1 MCTSEDIADSLHGE
15 NLLCS
20 LNEQRMQGFLCD
32 VTIVVEDTKF
42 KAHRNILAASSL
54 YFRNHFRSQS
64 ILIQG
69 HVLELNDLKADTF
82 TEILNFIY
90 SSKIAVKKKETLT
103 DLVDAGKKLGITFL
117 ENIKASKKPAVVA
130 CSTDPV
136 ENATPFY
143 RGENGLKSESVD
155 KKGEDPAIA
164 NGPRIT
170 NAFSILETEVNGF
183 SPLDLRANFKKSTD
197 PAEEVHSRGIC
208 ENGVCNDG
216 EPVNTLAEHS
226 YAVSSGDVPYKR
238 DSVFDHGNKGS
249 HTKDQECAAPVTV
262 TTNLEAKLAKSMSVL
277 EPQCFNPQ
285 PVIQTCTSNNVDCS
299 SEQTANQTEFYSQRE
314 DESTLPQLPPGNPPV
329 NQSFCDAGS
338 YPLPKKHHVTFNCK
352 NCSKEFAHFKRLQR
366 HEQICFKVVH
376 MDRELRMPNSVSQ
389 SASTENYCTPT
400 ETTANQNALT
410 NGSSSATDHFVKIVD
425 DKIFY
430 VCIVCKRNYLTLSSL
445 RRHSNV
451 HSWRKSYP
459 CHYCNKVFALAEYR
473 TKHEIWHTGD
483 RRYQC
488 IFCLETFMTYYI
500 LKNHQKSSHGID
512 PRLGV
517 GSKANRGLK
526 TSIYPYKLYRLLPMK
541 CKRPPLKTPR
551 TASAAHF
558 QVQNTFT
565 TPTVVQ
571 NTLNSQPFSLNSQEE
586 FSSTLDAPSQNV
598 TSSTTTQDTWPF
610 DIIQSDK
617 NTSVLP
623 VGKANSPS
631 HVSASTLNQSG
642 STPGPQFIENSNI
655 PSVINTSNSA
665 PSVIMHSSRVSS
677 VIMHGNAIT
686 GTVAT
691 NGIGWN
697 PSRTV
702 ISPEK
707 DTSQETNTGATET
720 NTGMESPTGYKNSD
734 PHQDEREFSLPAPS
748 SKNNKS
754 VIQEGNK
761 TETYIAKPALP
772 GTLVSSGIA
781 PLCQITVKIG
791 SEALVKRQISGSSL
805 FFRKSGRPKHPE
817 PEKAWLDSDDDKRE
831 RCSIRLRRS
840 DSLQMEEM
848 CDDASDQDVSDKPW
862 RPYYNYKPKKKS
874 KHFKKF
880 RKLKK
885 RKKHSRPRR
894 TEETVSEADT
904 KCSSGDPIDE
914 NTFEEEDS
922 PETLDF
928 ECPSEKTSDQVKTF
942 EKEEA
947 TEEEMS
953 ATQWQLDT
961 RACFCELCQKAFRNP
976 STLKVHMRC
985 HTGEKPYSCKV
996 CGKCFSFPGNLSK
1009 HERIHQVGKNFTCQ
1023 YCKKTFLLHKTLK
1036 KHERIHTGE
1045 KMYDCKFCSQQ
1056 FLYLTSRNNHEQKH
1070 LEVQSEKGFVCV
1082 QCSKVCKTAAALVMH
1097 QKKHYFRGLK
1107 HRERKDLQPS
1117 NAEIGTWAGASSSIC
1132 NDSKMTGEKGSVS
1145 MPESFPP
1152 SFDDCE
1158 APLLSY
1164 SSGVTEV
1171 TPQNVCTPSSLENV
1185 NAIGET
1191 DSANF
1196 ITPPPLPPVAIH
1208 SSVLMEAPKVW
1219 KHWKARH
1226 YNLEENL
1233 NSDRSSLKES
1243 AKTFTELKTMTSF
1256 DNPFVP

>member
-1 MCTSEDIADSLHGE
+1 MCTSEDLADSLHGE

-54 YFRNHFRSQS
+54 YFRNHFRSQG

-69 HVLELNDLKADTF
+69 NVLELNDLKADTF

-103 DLVDAGKKLGITFL
+103 DLADAGKKLGITFL
-117 ENIKASKKPAVVA
+117 ENIKPPKKSTTVA
-130 CSTDPV
+130 CSTEPERNV
-136 ENATPFY
+136 PPAYY
-143 RGENGLKSESVD
+143 RGENGLKSEAVD
-155 KKGEDPAIA
+155 KKGDDPAVA

-183 SPLDLRANFKKSTD
+183 SPLDLRANFKKSSGLTED
-197 PAEEVHSRGIC
+197 STC

-226 YAVSSGDVPYKR
+226 YAVSSGDAPYKK
-238 DSVFDHGNKGS
+238 DSPFDHGNRVS
-249 HTKDQECAAPVTV
+249 HTRNEECSTSGTV
-262 TTNLEAKLAKSMSVL
+262 TAIQEAKTTNGMPVQ
-277 EPQCFNPQ
+277 EPQRFNPQ
-285 PVIQTCTSNNVDCS
+285 AVIQTCTSNNASCS
-299 SEQTANQTEFYSQRE
+299 SEQTANPADFYNQRE
-314 DESTLPQLPPGNPPV
+314 NESILSQLPPGNPPV
-329 NQSFCDAGS
+329 SQPFCDAGLF
-338 YPLPKKHHVTFNCK
+338 PLTKKHQVTFNCK
-352 NCSKEFAHFKRLQR
+352 NCNKEFAHFKRLQR
-366 HEQICFKVVH
+366 HEQICFKVGH
-376 MDRELRMPNSVSQ
+376 MDKELRLSNSLSHD
-389 SASTENYCTPT
+389 ASVDKYNPSDP
-400 ETTANQNALT
+400 ANNPNALI

-459 CHYCNKVFALAEYR
+459 CHYCSKVFALAEYR

-517 GSKANRGLK
+517 GNKANRGLK
-526 TSIYPYKLYRLLPMK
+526 PSIYPYKLYRLLPMK
-541 CKRPPLKTPR
+541 SKRPPLKTPR
-551 TASAAHF
+551 TTALVTPILALQGQNSFGTSTAIQTTLSA
-558 QVQNTFT
+558 
-565 TPTVVQ
+565 
-571 NTLNSQPFSLNSQEE
+571 QPFALDSQET
-586 FSSTLDAPSQNV
+586 FSCTLDAPSQNV
-598 TSSTTTQDTWPF
+598 TSSTTTQDIWPF
-610 DIIQSDK
+610 DIVQSNK
-617 NTSVLP
+617 NESVLP
-623 VGKANSPS
+623 AMKPNSPS
-631 HVSASTLNQSG
+631 CVSASTLNQSD
-642 STPGPQFIENSNI
+642 SAVNENQTV
-655 PSVINTSNSA
+655 PSVINNTSA
-665 PSVIMHSSRVSS
+665 TPSVIMHSSRVSS

-686 GTVAT
+686 GTAT
-691 NGIGWN
+691 DGVGWN
-697 PSRTV
+697 HNRSTV
-702 ISPEK
+702 SPEK
-707 DTSQETNTGATET
+707 EDASQERNSEAADVNAATEV
-720 NTGMESPTGYKNSD
+720 EQPEGYKNGDS
-734 PHQDEREFSLPAPS
+734 QQERELPVSAPS
-748 SKNNKS
+748 SKKYKS
-754 VIQEGNK
+754 VIREGNK

-805 FFRKSGRPKHPE
+805 FFRKSKKPKHSDS
-817 PEKAWLDSDDDKRE
+817 KSNKSWLDSDDDKRE

-840 DSLQMEEM
+840 DSPPMEEV

-885 RKKHSRPRR
+885 RKKHSKPRH
-894 TEETVSEADT
+894 TDKDADEVD
-904 KCSSGDPIDE
+904 KKYSS
-914 NTFEEEDS
+914 
-922 PETLDF
+922 
-928 ECPSEKTSDQVKTF
+928 
-942 EKEEA
+942 EEA
-947 TEEEMS
+947 TEENVNSTEDPPEALDS
-953 ATQWQLDT
+953 ECPSKTTEQENTDEQEETVEQERAATEWPLSTKDS
-961 RACFCELCQKAFRNP
+961 FCELCQKSFRNP
-976 STLKVHMRC
+976 STLKIHMRC

-1009 HERIHQVGKNFTCQ
+1009 HERIHQGGKNFTCQ
-1023 YCKKTFLLHKTLK
+1023 HCDKTFSLHKTLK

-1045 KMYDCKFCSQQ
+1045 KMYDCKFCFQQ
-1056 FLYLTSRNNHEQKH
+1056 FLYVSSRNSHEQKH
-1070 LEVQSEKGFVCV
+1070 LEEQNDKEFVCV

-1107 HRERKDLQPS
+1107 HKERKGLQPS
-1117 NAEIGTWAGASSSIC
+1117 AMEVESWGKPASSTYK
-1132 NDSKMTGEKGSVS
+1132 DSKTTRERSS
-1145 MPESFPP
+1145 ANMPESFPL
-1152 SFDDCE
+1152 SFDDSE

-1164 SSGVTEV
+1164 SSSVTEV
-1171 TPQNVCTPSSLENV
+1171 SPQNVSTASPVENV

-1191 DSANF
+1191 NSNHF
-1196 ITPPPLPPVAIH
+1196 MTPQPAALQ
-1208 SSVLMEAPKVW
+1208 SSVLMDVPKGW
-1219 KHWKARH
+1219 KHWKVRH

-1233 NSDRSSLKES
+1233 NSDHSSLKES

>member
-54 YFRNHFRSQS
+54 YFRNQFRSQS

-117 ENIKASKKPAVVA
+117 ENIKASKKSTAVA
-130 CSTDPV
+130 CSTLP
-136 ENATPFY
+136 EGNAPAALY
-143 RGENGLKSESVD
+143 RGENSLKSETVE
-155 KKGEDPAIA
+155 KKGDDPAIA

-170 NAFSILETEVNGF
+170 NAFSILETEANGF
-183 SPLDLRANFKKSTD
+183 SPLDLRANFKKSTG
-197 PAEEVHSRGIC
+197 PTEEVHSSGNC
-208 ENGVCNDG
+208 ENSVCNDG

-226 YAVSSGDVPYKR
+226 YAVSSGDAPYKR

-249 HTKDQECAAPVTV
+249 HTRDQECTTPCTV
-262 TTNLEAKLAKSMSVL
+262 TTNQEAKSTNSMPVL
-277 EPQCFNPQ
+277 EPQCNNPKA
-285 PVIQTCTSNNVDCS
+285 VIQTCTSNSVSCS
-299 SEQTANQTEFYSQRE
+299 TEQTTNQTEFYSQRE

-329 NQSFCDAGS
+329 TQSFCDTGL

-376 MDRELRMPNSVSQ
+376 MDRDLRISNNLSQ
-389 SASTENYCTPT
+389 GASTENYCTPT
-400 ETTANQNALT
+400 ESTTNQNTLT

-526 TSIYPYKLYRLLPMK
+526 SSIYPYKLYRLLPMK

-551 TASAAHF
+551 TASSAHF
-558 QVQNTFT
+558 QVQNSFT
-565 TPTVVQ
+565 TPTVVP
-571 NTLNSQPFSLNSQEE
+571 NTLSSQQFSLSGQEVI
-586 FSSTLDAPSQNV
+586 SSTLDAPSQNV

-617 NTSVLP
+617 NLP
-623 VGKANSPS
+623 VGKAISPS
-631 HVSASTLNQSG
+631 PASASLVKQSG
-642 STPGPQFIENSNI
+642 STPGPQFKENQNI
-655 PSVINTSNSA
+655 SPVINASNSA

-686 GTVAT
+686 GTAAT
-691 NGIGWN
+691 NGIGWK

-702 ISPEK
+702 VSPEK
-707 DTSQETNTGATET
+707 DTSPKTNTESKE
-720 NTGMESPTGYKNSD
+720 NTAMESSMGKKNGD
-734 PHQDEREFSLPAPS
+734 AHRDEQEFSLPAPS

-754 VIQEGNK
+754 VIREGNK

-772 GTLVSSGIA
+772 GTLVNSGIA

-805 FFRKSGRPKHPE
+805 FFRKSGRPKHSE
-817 PEKAWLDSDDDKRE
+817 PDKAWLDSHDDKKE

-840 DSLQMEEM
+840 DNLQMEEM

-885 RKKHSRPRR
+885 RKKHSRSR
-894 TEETVSEADT
+894 TTEKNANEVDT
-904 KCSSGDPIDE
+904 KCSSGEAIDE
-914 NTFEEEDS
+914 AIDSANDAEDS
-922 PETLDF
+922 PDTLDF
-928 ECPSEKTSDQVKTF
+928 ECPPEKTTEQEKTVEQ
-942 EKEEA
+942 EKAVEQ
-947 TEEEMS
+947 EMA

-961 RACFCELCQKAFRNP
+961 KACFCELCQKSFRNP

-985 HTGEKPYSCKV
+985 HTGEKPYSCKT
-996 CGKCFSFPGNLSK
+996 CAKCFSFPGNLSK
-1009 HERIHQVGKNFTCQ
+1009 HERIHQVGKNFSCQ

-1036 KHERIHTGE
+1036 KHERIHTGD

-1070 LEVQSEKGFVCV
+1070 LEEQSEKRFVCV

-1107 HRERKDLQPS
+1107 HREGKDLQAS
-1117 NAEIGTWAGASSSIC
+1117 AAEISTWGGAESSIC
-1132 NDSKMTGEKGSVS
+1132 KDSKMTGERRPVS

-1158 APLLSY
+1158 TPLLSY
-1164 SSGVTEV
+1164 NSGVTEV
-1171 TPQNVCTPSSLENV
+1171 IPQNVCTASPVENV
-1185 NAIGET
+1185 SAIGET
-1191 DSANF
+1191 DSSHF
-1196 ITPPPLPPVAIH
+1196 MTPPPLPPVALH
-1208 SSVLMEAPKVW
+1208 SSVLMEAPKGW

-1233 NSDRSSLKES
+1233 NSDNSLKES
-1243 AKTFTELKTMTSF
+1243 TKTFTELKTMTSF

>member
-15 NLLCS
+15 SLLCS

-117 ENIKASKKPAVVA
+117 ENIKASKKSTAVA
-130 CSTDPV
+130 CSTEP
-136 ENATPFY
+136 EGNAPPAFY

-155 KKGEDPAIA
+155 KKGDDPAIA

-183 SPLDLRANFKKSTD
+183 SPLDLRANFKKSTG
-197 PAEEVHSRGIC
+197 PAEEVHSGGNC

-226 YAVSSGDVPYKR
+226 YAVSSGDASYKR
-238 DSVFDHGNKGS
+238 DSVFDHGNKGN
-249 HTKDQECAAPVTV
+249 HTRDQECTTPGKV
-262 TTNLEAKLAKSMSVL
+262 TTSQETKSANSMPVL
-277 EPQCFNPQ
+277 EPQCVNPQ
-285 PVIQTCTSNNVDCS
+285 AIIQTCTSNSVSCS

-314 DESTLPQLPPGNPPV
+314 DESTLPQLPPGNPTAT
-329 NQSFCDAGS
+329 QSFCDAGL
-338 YPLPKKHHVTFNCK
+338 YPLPKKHHVTLHCK

-376 MDRELRMPNSVSQ
+376 MDRDLRIPNNLSQ
-389 SASTENYCTPT
+389 GASTENYCTPT
-400 ETTANQNALT
+400 ESTTNQNALT

-526 TSIYPYKLYRLLPMK
+526 PSIYPYKLYRLLPMK

-558 QVQNTFT
+558 QVQNSFT
-565 TPTVVQ
+565 TPTAVQ
-571 NTLNSQPFSLNSQEE
+571 NALNSQPFSLNSQEP

-598 TSSTTTQDTWPF
+598 TNSTTTQETWPF
-610 DIIQSDK
+610 DITQSDK
-617 NTSVLP
+617 NVNVLT
-623 VGKANSPS
+623 VGKVNSPS
-631 HVSASTLNQSG
+631 HVSALTLKQSG
-642 STPGPQFIENSNI
+642 SAPGPHLNENKNI
-655 PSVINTSNSA
+655 PSVINASNSA

-686 GTVAT
+686 GTPAV
-691 NGIGWN
+691 NGTGWN
-697 PSRTV
+697 PSRTIV
-702 ISPEK
+702 SPEK
-707 DTSQETNTGATET
+707 DTSQENNTEATKA
-720 NTGMESPTGYKNSD
+720 NTEVQSPIGYKNGD
-734 PHQDEREFSLPAPS
+734 AHQDERELSLPAPS

-754 VIQEGNK
+754 VIREGNK

-772 GTLVSSGIA
+772 GTLVNSGIA

-805 FFRKSGRPKHPE
+805 FFRKSGRPKHAE
-817 PEKAWLDSDDDKRE
+817 PEKAWLDSDDDKKE

-840 DSLQMEEM
+840 DLQMEEM

-885 RKKHSRPRR
+885 RKKHSRPRP
-894 TEETVSEADT
+894 TDENVSEVDT
-904 KCSSGDPIDE
+904 KSSGEAIDE
-914 NTFEEEDS
+914 NTNGAEDS
-922 PETLDF
+922 PETFDF
-928 ECPSEKTSDQVKTF
+928 ECTPEKSVEQEKTSEQ
-942 EKEEA
+942 
-947 TEEEMS
+947 EEEDEQGMV
-953 ATQWQLDT
+953 ATRWQMDT
-961 RACFCELCQKAFRNP
+961 KASFCELCQKSFRNP

-1070 LEVQSEKGFVCV
+1070 LEEQSEKGFVCV

-1117 NAEIGTWAGASSSIC
+1117 AAEICTWDGAANSIC
-1132 NDSKMTGEKGSVS
+1132 NDPKTTGERKSVS

-1152 SFDDCE
+1152 TFDDCE

-1171 TPQNVCTPSSLENV
+1171 IPQNDCTPSPVENV
-1185 NAIGET
+1185 SAIGET
-1191 DSANF
+1191 DSSHF
-1196 ITPPPLPPVAIH
+1196 MTPPPLPPVALH
-1208 SSVLMEAPKVW
+1208 SSVLMEVPKGW

-1233 NSDRSSLKES
+1233 NSDHSSLKES
-1243 AKTFTELKTMTSF
+1243 TKTFTELKTMTSF